1 MGKMADYSM
10 EDLGLFITLMVT
22 ACGGLLAVVFKSR
35 CKVIRCCGASI
46 EREVLHL
53 KDEVVVSKPPLPQTL
68 VPADVEQP
76 ENPVDSETRQRGGE
90 P

>member
-1 MGKMADYSM
+1 MADYTM
-10 EDLGLFITLMVT
+10 EDLGLFITLMAT

-46 EREVLHL
+46 ERDILHT
-53 KDEVVVSKPPLPQTL
+53 KDELVVGKSPRPLSL
-68 VPADVEQP
+68 KP
-76 ENPVDSETRQRGGE
+76 ENGVENEPVAE

>member
-1 MGKMADYSM
+1 MGRMADYTM
-10 EDLGLFITLMVT
+10 EDLGLFITLMAT

-46 EREVLHL
+46 ERDVLHT
-53 KDEVVVSKPPLPQTL
+53 KDEVVVGKSPRPPSLK
-68 VPADVEQP
+68 P
-76 ENPVDSETRQRGGE
+76 ENGVENEPVAE

>member
-1 MGKMADYSM
+1 MADYSM
-10 EDLGLFITLMVT
+10 EDLGLFITLMAT

-46 EREVLHL
+46 ERDVLHT
-53 KDEVVVSKPPLPQTL
+53 KDEVVESKPPRPFASLKKPEN
-68 VPADVEQP
+68 DVEN
-76 ENPVDSETRQRGGE
+76 EPVAE

>member
-1 MGKMADYSM
+1 MGQMADYTM
-10 EDLGLFITLMVT
+10 EDLGLFITLMAT

-46 EREVLHL
+46 ERDILHT
-53 KDEVVVSKPPLPQTL
+53 KDEVVVGKSPRPVAKPH
-68 VPADVEQP
+68 
-76 ENPVDSETRQRGGE
+76 ENVAENEPFGE